1 MVESG
6 SVLYPNARS
15 ATTVHDV
22 FFYVTGV
29 VLFVAPF
36 LPIPGFLI
44 RFSFVTILFY
54 LTVFCIL
61 HLQLKRPSLF
71 PKTYLLTAPKEDDK
85 KESDVSLSPI
95 LSKNE
100 KGSGLVLAT
109 E

>member
-15 ATTVHDV
+15 ATSFRDV
-22 FFYVTGV
+22 FVYVTGI

-36 LPIPGFLI
+36 LPISGFLI

-54 LTVFCIL
+54 LTVFCVL
-61 HLQLKRPSLF
+61 YLQMKKPSLF
-71 PKTYLLTAPKEDDK
+71 PKTYLLTAPKDEEK
-85 KESDVSLSPI
+85 KEDKVSLSP
-95 LSKNE
+95 LFSKKE
-100 KGSGLVLAT
+100 KGSGLVLAS